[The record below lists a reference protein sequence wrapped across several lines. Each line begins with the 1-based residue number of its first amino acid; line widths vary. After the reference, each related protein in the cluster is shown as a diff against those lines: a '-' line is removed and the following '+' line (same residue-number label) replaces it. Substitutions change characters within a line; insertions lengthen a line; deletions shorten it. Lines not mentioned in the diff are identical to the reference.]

1 MFLVEPAMSFLSS
14 AVTAIDPTVVS
25 ADRLPVTDVGNSA
38 IYARGEFAQTLAKV
52 EPDPTTIEALQAAG
66 ILKTPDATS
75 ALATL
80 AQASAQAAGQSTGQP
95 TPTGTMAQLQ
105 QLLSAGGAQLQN
117 TSRVAFNLTT

>member
-1 MFLVEPAMSFLSS
+1 MSVLSN
-14 AVTAIDPTVVS
+14 AVTTIAPTMVT
-25 ADRLPVTDVGNSA
+25 ADRPPVTDIGNTA
-38 IYARGEFAQTLAKV
+38 VYARGEFAQALSKV
-52 EPDPTTIEALQAAG
+52 EQDPTTIEALQQAG
-66 ILKTPDATS
+66 MLKTPDATS

-117 TSRVAFNLTT
+117 TSRVALNFTS